1 MSKIIISAVI
11 AFTSVV
17 VFADSTTIKTT
28 PSAKSPQENA
38 ARAEAILRK
47 TGGFISRK
55 SDGKILFINCQSRI
69 SEEELNKRVD
79 RIRFVLKYPCEV
91 IKGTWKLGDN
101 KPKDAKIAI
110 YLVDDEKLPMSL
122 VAVESGWGVINTATL
137 TEKNNRFSKQL
148 TRVFCL
154 TAGGAD
160 SPVKTS
166 PMQTVMKSEDLDK
179 LLTDGFTFD
188 MASSINENLQA
199 LGMHPERKVPY
210 IKAVK
215 EGWAPAPTNDIQK
228 AIWDKVHAAPKN
240 PIKIEF
246 DPKKGR

>member
-1 MSKIIISAVI
+1 MANTNSLRPILERNSLRSNGANYFDWLQNLRNVLRRERKEYVL
-11 AFTSVV
+11 
-17 VFADSTTIKTT
+17 TTLL
-28 PSAKSPQENA
+28 PEGEESPLEY
-38 ARAEAILRK
+38 I
-47 TGGFISRK
+47 
-55 SDGKILFINCQSRI
+55 
-69 SEEELNKRVD
+69 
-79 RIRFVLKYPCEV
+79 
-91 IKGTWKLGDN
+91 
-101 KPKDAKIAI
+101 
-110 YLVDDEKLPMSL
+110 
-122 VAVESGWGVINTATL
+122 
-137 TEKNNRFSKQL
+137 
-148 TRVFCL
+148 
-154 TAGGAD
+154 
-160 SPVKTS
+160 

-240 PIKIEF
+240 PMKIEF

>member
-91 IKGTWKLGDN
+91 IKGTWKLGDY

-166 PMQTVMKSEDLDK
+166 PMQTVLKSEDLDK

>member
-1 MSKIIISAVI
+1 MSKILISAVVAI
-11 AFTSVV
+11 ASAII
-17 VFADSTTIKTT
+17 FADGNAKKTT
-28 PSAKSPQENA
+28 PNAKTPQDKA

-47 TGGFISRK
+47 TGGFVSKK
-55 SDGKILFINCQSRI
+55 SDGKIYFVNCQSRI
-69 SEEELNKRVD
+69 SDEEISKRID
-79 RIRFVLKYPCEV
+79 RIRFVLKYPCE
-91 IKGTWKLGDN
+91 ITKGTWKIGDS

-122 VAVESGWGVINTATL
+122 VAVEAGWGVVNTATL
-137 TEKNNRFSKQL
+137 SEKNNRFSKQL

-154 TAGGAD
+154 TAGAAD

-166 PMQTVMKSEDLDK
+166 PMQTVLKSEDLDK

-199 LGMHPERKVPY
+199 IGMAPERKVPY
-210 IKAVK
+210 VKACK
-215 EGWAPAPTNDIQK
+215 EGWAPAPTNEIQK
-228 AIWDKVHAAPKN
+228 AIWDKVHSAPKT
-240 PIKIEF
+240 PMKIEF